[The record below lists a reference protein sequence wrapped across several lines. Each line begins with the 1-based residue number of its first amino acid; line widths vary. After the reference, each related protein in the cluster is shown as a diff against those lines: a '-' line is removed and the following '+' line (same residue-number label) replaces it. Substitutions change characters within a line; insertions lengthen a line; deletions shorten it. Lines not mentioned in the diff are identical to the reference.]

1 MVMRP
6 IPRQESQRVGR
17 GCGPGVN
24 QGCPWASASG
34 HRVGTPLGSTLNRTH
49 GRCGAHDTVAGIP
62 PRGRARLLA
71 ARPRIGTTLR
81 PCACR
86 KVQDTGNLA
95 RGEFPGHPLRG
106 SSGRVFSSPGACI
119 TCTYYYTFQY
129 VLLGFMLYLLPAVL
143 RVGHP
148 LRWQPPGGR
157 CN

>member
-1 MVMRP
+1 MVMRS
-6 IPRQESQRVGR
+6 IPRQESRRVGR

-34 HRVGTPLGSTLNRTH
+34 HRAGTPLGSTLNRPH

-95 RGEFPGHPLRG
+95 RGEFPLDTPYGVAPG
-106 SSGRVFSSPGACI
+106 ESSPLPVRVLLACI
-119 TCTYYYTFQY
+119 TIHSSMYYWDSCCIYCQ
-129 VLLGFMLYLLPAVL
+129 
-143 RVGHP
+143 RS
-148 LRWQPPGGR
+148 WE
-157 CN
+157 